1 MKIVSRQPIII
12 TSRPRPHSHLPGWGT
27 FFSGVRPPA
36 SRAADRETIPL
47 LMIAESPPYIPSLTD
62 QKAADNVGT
71 LATSVT
77 PVEKCREFL
86 LTKGLRMTRE
96 RSILI
101 EEVFADHEHFDA
113 EQLIQRLGRRTD
125 GKRVS
130 RSTIYRILKLL
141 EEAGM
146 LRKVARQD
154 GRDVY
159 EHDYGYPRHDHMIC
173 RKCNRL
179 VEFRN
184 SRVRDL
190 VDEIAGEHGFRS
202 EAHRL
207 EVYGLCRSCSRPPE
221 SRHKKLNLL

>member
-1 MKIVSRQPIII
+1 MV
-12 TSRPRPHSHLPGWGT
+12 
-27 FFSGVRPPA
+27 
-36 SRAADRETIPL
+36 
-47 LMIAESPPYIPSLTD
+47 MIAEAPSPPQSSAD
-62 QKAADNVGT
+62 KKAADNVGELST
-71 LATSVT
+71 KVS

-86 LTKGLRMTRE
+86 ITKGLRMTRE

-113 EQLIQRLGRRTD
+113 EQLIQRLSQRTD

-146 LRKVARQD
+146 LRKIARQD

-173 RKCNRL
+173 KKCQRL

-184 SRVRDL
+184 TRVREL
-190 VDEIAGEHGFRS
+190 VDEIASEHGFRA

-207 EVYGLCRSCSRPPE
+207 EVYGLCRACSRPPE

>member
-1 MKIVSRQPIII
+1 
-12 TSRPRPHSHLPGWGT
+12 
-27 FFSGVRPPA
+27 
-36 SRAADRETIPL
+36 
-47 LMIAESPPYIPSLTD
+47 MIAEAPPHVHSPLD
-62 QKAADNVGT
+62 KKAADDVGT
-71 LATSVT
+71 LSTKVS

-96 RSILI
+96 RSILT
-101 EEVFADHEHFDA
+101 EEIFADHEHFDA
-113 EQLIQRLGRRTD
+113 EQLIQRLAQRTD

-130 RSTIYRILKLL
+130 RSTIYRILPLL

-179 VEFRN
+179 VEFTN
-184 SRVRDL
+184 TRVREL
-190 VDEIAGEHGFRS
+190 VEQIASEHGFRT

-207 EVYGLCRSCSRPPE
+207 EVYGLCRGCSRPPE

>member
-1 MKIVSRQPIII
+1 
-12 TSRPRPHSHLPGWGT
+12 
-27 FFSGVRPPA
+27 
-36 SRAADRETIPL
+36 
-47 LMIAESPPYIPSLTD
+47 MIAEASTHAPLSVD
-62 QKAADNVGT
+62 KKAADDVGT
-71 LATSVT
+71 LSTKVS

-96 RSILI
+96 RSILT
-101 EEVFADHEHFDA
+101 EEIFADHEHFDA
-113 EQLIQRLGRRTD
+113 EQLIQRLAQRTD

-130 RSTIYRILKLL
+130 RSTIYRILPLL

-179 VEFRN
+179 VEFKN
-184 SRVRDL
+184 TRVREL
-190 VDEIAGEHGFRS
+190 VEEIASEHGFRT

-207 EVYGLCRSCSRPPE
+207 EVYGLCRTCSRPPE